1 MDPSAV
7 AVMCFEVLRDSSV
20 KLLRQ
25 QIPALDA
32 LRGVA
37 ILMVLL
43 HNFSVVGEGS
53 IVGHVFDAGWVGV
66 QLFFVLSG
74 FLITGI
80 LLDTV
85 KASNYF
91 KSFFARRALRIFP
104 LYYVVLFVGY
114 IVVPAILVVPADH
127 GQHQIWLWTYL
138 ANWQEAFG
146 HGERAFPHLW
156 SLAVEEQFYL
166 VWPVLVYLLRGRGI
180 VTLSVLMIVAAPVL
194 RLVCRQRFGA
204 ESAYMFTICRMDA
217 LAMGAVLAA
226 AFRSQRVSAWLV
238 TKSPNIQVVRVGV
251 MLLLGLVFVVSH
263 GLPRTGAATQLAGYT
278 LLSLIFT
285 IWIAGEVGAFARTA
299 DDETL
304 GKSPSVVAAPL
315 RLLGKYSY
323 AMYLFHAPLHLF
335 VGTRVLAAVGYQAT
349 GSGAPLGVAL
359 LYALAM
365 LAAALAAAWLSFL
378 LIEQPALRLKA
389 RFAALSPVDA
399 AG

>member
-1 MDPSAV
+1 M
-7 AVMCFEVLRDSSV
+7 

-25 QIPALDA
+25 QVPALDA

-53 IVGHVFDAGWVGV
+53 SVGHVFDAGWVGV

-104 LYYVVLFVGY
+104 LYYTVLFVGY

-146 HGERAFPHLW
+146 YGERAFPHLW

-180 VTLSVLMIVAAPVL
+180 VLLSILMIIAAPVL

-251 MLLLGLVFVVSH
+251 MLLLGLVFVMSH

-278 LLSLIFT
+278 LLAGIFAM
-285 IWIAGEVGAFARTA
+285 WVAGEVAEFIRSSDSNRTI
-299 DDETL
+299 
-304 GKSPSVVAAPL
+304 KSPARFTATL
-315 RLLGKYSY
+315 RIFGKYSY
-323 AMYLFHAPLHLF
+323 ALYVFHAPLHIF
-335 VGTRVLAAVGYQAT
+335 VGTSVLAAVGYPAS
-349 GSGAPLGVAL
+349 GSGTPLGVAL

-365 LAAALAAAWLSFL
+365 LCATLAAAWLSFL
-378 LIEQPALRLKA
+378 LIEQPALRLKN